1 MDPNTVANA
10 ISSQGSENTVAILGV
25 MIPIVAIVLGLSVA
39 MLKVWTDYRKKREIL
54 QAHHAERMAA
64 IEKGI
69 ELPPLPPQFYGSG
82 SDDSLAEAA
91 KVQREFKGQAANGLH
106 YLRSGLM
113 WLLIGIAISIALYA
127 EHDNEHVHTA
137 AWWGAVPA
145 AFGLS
150 RLLFYFIANRM
161 NAGAI
166 ERGDQTKPKE

>member
-1 MDPNTVANA
+1 MDPNTVAHA
-10 ISSQGSENTVAILGV
+10 ISDGSDNTVAILGV
-25 MIPIVAIVLGLSVA
+25 MIPIVAIVMGLGVG

-69 ELPPLPPQFYGSG
+69 ELPPLPPQFYGP
-82 SDDSLAEAA
+82 DDAPARTA
-91 KVQREFKGQAANGLH
+91 KVLQEFKGQASSGLH
-106 YLRSGLM
+106 YLRSGLT

-127 EHDNEHVHTA
+127 NHDNDHVHTA

-161 NAGAI
+161 SAGAT

>member
-25 MIPIVAIVLGLSVA
+25 MIPIVAIVMGLGVG

-69 ELPPLPPQFYGSG
+69 ELPPLPPQFYGSE
-82 SDDSLAEAA
+82 DNTLAEAA
-91 KVQREFKGQAANGLH
+91 KVQREFKGQANGLH

-127 EHDNEHVHTA
+127 EHDNEHIHTA

-161 NAGAI
+161 NAGAP

>member
-1 MDPNTVANA
+1 MDPNAVASA
-10 ISSQGSENTVAILGV
+10 VTGSDNTVAILGV
-25 MIPIVAIVLGLSVA
+25 MVPIVAIVMGLGIG
-39 MLKVWTDYRKKREIL
+39 MLKIWTDYRKKREIL

-69 ELPPLPPQFYGSG
+69 ELPPLPPQFYGSE
-82 SDDSLAEAA
+82 DNSLAEAA
-91 KVQREFKGQAANGLH
+91 KVHREFKGEAGGLR

-127 EHDNEHVHTA
+127 DHNDHMHTA
-137 AWWGAVPA
+137 AWWGAVPI

-150 RLLFYFIANRM
+150 KLLFYFIANRTSARA
-161 NAGAI
+161 N

>member
-69 ELPPLPPQFYGSG
+69 ELPPLPVQFYGTE
-82 SDDSLAEAA
+82 DNSLAEAA
-91 KVQREFKGQAANGLH
+91 KVQREFKGQASGLH

>member
-1 MDPNTVANA
+1 MDPNTVAHAVSDGPDN
-10 ISSQGSENTVAILGV
+10 IVAILGV
-25 MIPIVAIVLGLSVA
+25 MIPIVAIVMGLGVG

-69 ELPPLPPQFYGSG
+69 ELPPLPPQFYGPG

-91 KVQREFKGQAANGLH
+91 KVQREFKGEAGGLR

-127 EHDNEHVHTA
+127 DHDDHLHTA
-137 AWWGAVPA
+137 AWWGAVPI

-150 RLLFYFIANRM
+150 KLLFYFIANRT
-161 NAGAI
+161 NAGASQ
-166 ERGDQTKPKE
+166 RGDQTKPKE

>member
-1 MDPNTVANA
+1 MDPNAVAHA
-10 ISSQGSENTVAILGV
+10 ISDGSDNTVAILGV
-25 MIPIVAIVLGLSVA
+25 MVPIVAIVLGLGVG
-39 MLKVWTDYRKKREIL
+39 MLKIWTDYRKKREIL

-69 ELPPLPPQFYGSG
+69 ELPPLPPQFYGS
-82 SDDSLAEAA
+82 DDAPAEAA
-91 KVQREFKGQAANGLH
+91 KVQRELKGQASGLH

-127 EHDNEHVHTA
+127 DHDNEHVHTA

-161 NAGAI
+161 SAGAT
-166 ERGDQTKPKE
+166 ERGDQSKPKE

>member
-1 MDPNTVANA
+1 
-10 ISSQGSENTVAILGV
+10 
-25 MIPIVAIVLGLSVA
+25 
-39 MLKVWTDYRKKREIL
+39 MLKIWTDYRKKREIL

-69 ELPPLPPQFYGSG
+69 ELPPLPPQFYGS
-82 SDDSLAEAA
+82 DDAPAEAA
-91 KVQREFKGQAANGLH
+91 KVQREFKGQASGLH

-127 EHDNEHVHTA
+127 DHDNEHVHTA

-161 NAGAI
+161 SAGAT
-166 ERGDQTKPKE
+166 ERGDQSKPKE